1 MNRYRGDG
9 VLAID
14 GHRVHGDRRRTRASM
29 TDPDDSRVAVGF
41 DLLPRFGIVPGVDT
55 RQSDKLGPHARQVL
69 AEPVLHLGQEDVGV
83 VEPTVDQVDLL
94 ALEGVEPRS
103 HVLGRHARRVARWI
117 QHGYSG
123 AVFRLRANACIS
135 LDHGDTS
142 SRLWP

>member
-1 MNRYRGDG
+1 MFQDHPWCD
-9 VLAID
+9 A
-14 GHRVHGDRRRTRASM
+14 
-29 TDPDDSRVAVGF
+29 
-41 DLLPRFGIVPGVDT
+41 
-55 RQSDKLGPHARQVL
+55 RQSDKLSPHARQVF

-142 SRLWP
+142 SRLWPRYASCLASVKRLSHRLSSSCQAGLAVAALATI